1 MIGGIKKIFFAA
13 AAALLLAAHVA
24 APALAV
30 LERQSTNHNV
40 NTPAYK
46 VVGDLYL
53 SNIRF
58 INLTD
63 STVQGFGLVGSAQNK
78 GDKTITYTSNV
89 AYYNDGQA
97 IVASSVHS
105 GTIAPSE
112 TIQFTQMSPISA
124 LLSGYT
130 ASDITSYRFTVA
142 IDYVEEEKDESEYF
156 SDGET
161 NKTPS
166 KNPKNSVYGYVLD
179 AYDVDVVVHDDNTY
193 DVTEKITA
201 YFTASNK
208 HGIIRNLPLSSEFTH
223 NDGTSYKARTKVS
236 NITVEGDPY
245 TTSTSDGELSIKIGS
260 ASRTVQGKKEYTIK
274 YTYNFGQDKNQDY
287 DEFYYNII
295 GTQWDTVIG
304 NATFA
309 IHMPKEF
316 DAAKLGFSSGRKY
329 STDNESV
336 IFQVKGN
343 DITGSYNGIL
353 GTHEGIT
360 VRLTLDEGYFANA
373 QSTIESWE
381 YLIFIIPAAGAIVAF
396 ILWLIF
402 GNDDPSVDDLQ
413 FYPPEGM
420 NSLDLAYAYKGRVDG
435 KDVVSLLLHLAN
447 QGYIKIVETSSRS
460 YSSNNFKIVKMK
472 EYDGKD
478 ENEEK
483 FMSGLFKGSSRR
495 RPAIYSAEEI
505 IKHMKDGDSLTREE
519 LEKVIE
525 QEESIGIEETTASR
539 LRYSFYRTI
548 NKITDAMNKKENR
561 KKYFTNTS
569 FASVLVIISII
580 ISVFAIIAVPAA
592 VSSEFES
599 VFILVILLAFY
610 APFFA
615 VGFAKG
621 MPLGFRIIW
630 LGFTTIHFGAMIFG
644 GLELGELFETDSFYA
659 YGLIIGIACI
669 VIQAL
674 FLKFMPKRTAHGLE
688 VYGKIKGF
696 KKFLETAEKDR
707 LERLMAEKPSYAY
720 DILPYA
726 YVLGVSTKWM
736 KKFEGLTMA
745 PPDWYDGYATGF
757 SMSHFNSFVNHTMTS
772 SASAMTASPSSSG
785 GGGFSGGGGG
795 GSSGGGSSG
804 GGGGG
809 GGGSSW

>member
-13 AAALLLAAHVA
+13 TAAILLAANVA
-24 APALAV
+24 APVLAI
-30 LERQSTNHNV
+30 RSGSSSHNTK
-40 NTPAYK
+40 N
-46 VVGDLYL
+46 VGSSYVDDLRIT
-53 SNIRF
+53 NIRF
-58 INLTD
+58 YDLTS
-63 STVQGFGLVGSAQNK
+63 STAQSFGLVGEAKNT
-78 GDKTITYTSNV
+78 GDKTIDYTSNV
-89 AYYNDGQA
+89 DYYDANGA
-97 IVASSVHS
+97 IIASSMQKS
-105 GTIAPSE
+105 SLEASE
-112 TIQFTQMSPISA
+112 AASFVQMSPPQALVGSHSA
-124 LLSGYT
+124 SEIT
-130 ASDITSYRFTVA
+130 AYRLTIV
-142 IDYVEEEKDESEYF
+142 VEEKEAEKEESEYF

-166 KNPKNSVYGYVLD
+166 KNPKYSSLGYVLD
-179 AYDVDVVVHDDNTY
+179 AYDVEIDVHDDNTF

-208 HGIIRNLPLSSEFTH
+208 HGIIRTLPLKNEFVH
-223 NDGTSYKARTKVS
+223 NDGATVNSRAKISNVS
-236 NITVEGDPY
+236 VSGDNY

-260 ASRTVQGKKEYTIK
+260 ASRTVKGSKEYTIK
-274 YTYNFGQDKNQDY
+274 YTYDFGEDKNSGY

-304 NATFA
+304 NVTFR

-316 DAAKLGFSSGRKY
+316 DAAKLGFSSGEKY
-329 STDNESV
+329 STANDSV
-336 IFQVKGN
+336 IFKVSGK
-343 DITGSYNGIL
+343 DIEGSYNGIL
-353 GTHEGIT
+353 GTREGIT
-360 VRLTLDEGYFANA
+360 MRLTLDEGYFANA
-373 QSTIESWE
+373 HSLIQPWE

-402 GNDDPSVDDLQ
+402 GNDDPTVDDLQ
-413 FYPPEGM
+413 YYPPEGM
-420 NSLDLAYAYKGRVDG
+420 NSLDLAYAYKGKVEG

-460 YSSNNFKIVKMK
+460 NSFKIVKIK

-483 FMSGLFKGSSRR
+483 FMSGLFR
-495 RPAIYSAEEI
+495 SATRHRSTFTVDEI
-505 IKHMKDGDSLTREE
+505 IKNIEDGATMTRAELQKA
-519 LEKVIE
+519 LEKDTDV
-525 QEESIGIEETTASR
+525 GIEETTASR
-539 LRYSFYRTI
+539 LRYSFYRTVD
-548 NKITDAMNKKENR
+548 KIIKAVNTKENR

-569 FASVLVIISII
+569 FASILVVISII
-580 ISVFAIIAVPAA
+580 ISIFALVAVPAA
-592 VSSEFES
+592 ASSDIEIA
-599 VFILVILLAFY
+599 FILPIILCFY

-630 LGFTTIHFGAMIFG
+630 LGFTTLHFGAMIAG
-644 GLELGELFETDSFYA
+644 GLELGELFETDTFYV
-659 YGLIIGIACI
+659 YGLLIGLVCII
-669 VIQAL
+669 IQIL
-674 FLKFMPKRTAHGLE
+674 FLYFMPKRTAHGLE

-736 KKFEGLTMA
+736 KKFESLAIA

-757 SMSHFNSFVNHTMTS
+757 TVSHFNSFIS
-772 SASAMTASPSSSG
+772 SAMSSSSSAMTSSPSSSGGG